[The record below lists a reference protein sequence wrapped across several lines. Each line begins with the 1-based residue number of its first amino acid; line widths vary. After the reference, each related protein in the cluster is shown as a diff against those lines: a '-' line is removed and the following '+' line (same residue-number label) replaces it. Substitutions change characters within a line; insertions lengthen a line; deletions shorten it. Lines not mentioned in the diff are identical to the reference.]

1 MSRRL
6 FHLTATRPIRNDLC
20 KGKRMAPRYSVT
32 EIEKQLKRIEDKLAS
47 VEAQFND
54 VVDQRDE
61 MHKRL
66 DRRLRERGKD

>member
-1 MSRRL
+1 
-6 FHLTATRPIRNDLC
+6 
-20 KGKRMAPRYSVT
+20 MAPRYSVT
-32 EIEKQLKRIEDKLAS
+32 EIEKQLKRIENRLAS
-47 VEAQFND
+47 VEAQFNN